1 MAGAGEARET
11 EKDRKGDQTVCGFE
25 RLLLRTYCVPGSVLG
40 AEDSAVNKRYSPR
53 GAYRLLGPTANKY
66 VST

>member
-1 MAGAGEARET
+1 MAGAGKARET
-11 EKDRKGDQTVCGFE
+11 EKDRKGGQTVCGFE
-25 RLLLRTYCVPGSVLG
+25 HLLLRIYCVPGSVLG
-40 AEDSAVNKRYSPR
+40 AKDSAVNKRHRPR